1 MELTGQD
8 MHKAYGKVF
17 PSMFQSHLSPIHPFH
32 DIAAEIN
39 KIIEEKQF
47 TCQVCGEVLNPPD
60 ADTHTCQSYKV
71 RPDWLELQRRL
82 GE

>member
-17 PSMFQSHLSPIHPFH
+17 PSMTEEDWNDLPERVQRNYR
-32 DIAAEIN
+32 DIAAELN
-39 KIIEEKQF
+39 NIIEEKQ
-47 TCQVCGEVLNPPD
+47 QLEQQAPG
-60 ADTHTCQSYKV
+60 AYKV
-71 RPDWLELQRRL
+71 RPDWSELQKGL